1 MSTAVFPS
9 IVHCKNI
16 DFSKSDSRGIFA
28 EEIGF
33 ITIIGEITVPR
44 RLEVPLV
51 HQELQRRED
60 QAQDARPQDGAA
72 GRVAAEVVV
81 VGVGKRRVR
90 GRPPPPPHPLLPH
103 CGPRLAHF
111 GG

>member
-1 MSTAVFPS
+1 MDLF
-9 IVHCKNI
+9 II
-16 DFSKSDSRGIFA
+16 IIF
-28 EEIGF
+28 
-33 ITIIGEITVPR
+33 GEIAVPR

-81 VGVGKRRVR
+81 GVGKRRVR

-103 CGPRLAHF
+103 FGPSHF
-111 GG
+111 GS